1 MKNEMIL
8 LDETELTIGCLTHI
22 GNELG
27 WHIQNG
33 RIPVEE
39 AELRL
44 EEFLKSVRI
53 PKDEIEN
60 LTLK

>member
-1 MKNEMIL
+1 MIL
-8 LDETELTIGCLTHI
+8 LDETELTIECLTHI

-44 EEFLKSVRI
+44 EEFLKSVRVS
-53 PKDEIEN
+53 KNEIEI
-60 LTLK
+60 

>member
-1 MKNEMIL
+1 MIL

-44 EEFLKSVRI
+44 EEFLKSVRV
-53 PKDEIEN
+53 PKDEIEI
-60 LTLK
+60 

>member
-1 MKNEMIL
+1 MIL
-8 LDETELTIGCLTHI
+8 LDETELTTECLTQI

-33 RIPVEE
+33 CIPVEE

-44 EEFLKSVRI
+44 EEFLKSVKVSKNEMKI
-53 PKDEIEN
+53 
-60 LTLK
+60 